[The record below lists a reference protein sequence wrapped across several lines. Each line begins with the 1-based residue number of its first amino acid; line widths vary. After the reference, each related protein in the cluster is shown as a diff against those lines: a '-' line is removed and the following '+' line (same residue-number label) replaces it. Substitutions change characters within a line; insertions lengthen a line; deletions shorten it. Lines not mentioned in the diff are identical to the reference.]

1 LLTDWARQGALQLSR
16 WLPGRR
22 IIFVGDSSFAVYEL
36 AHAST
41 PRATLISRLRL
52 DVSLFAPPAKRT
64 ERTMGRP
71 AQKGPVLPKLK
82 TLLANP
88 ATRWTKII
96 VFAWYGHVNG
106 NALDITSDI
115 ALWYRR

>member
-1 LLTDWARQGALQLSR
+1 
-16 WLPGRR
+16 
-22 IIFVGDSSFAVYEL
+22 
-36 AHAST
+36 
-41 PRATLISRLRL
+41 
-52 DVSLFAPPAKRT
+52 
-64 ERTMGRP
+64 MGRP